1 MGWII
6 KMLLKLFKP
15 FAKIMI
21 MQAIMEYFT
30 ESMSEPATEEPGTD
44 EPSEPAGE

>member
-15 FAKIMI
+15 FAKM
-21 MQAIMEYFT
+21 AILEAIFGMLSEETADDTASEDPT
-30 ESMSEPATEEPGTD
+30 EPTSEATEG
-44 EPSEPAGE
+44 

>member
-15 FAKIMI
+15 FAKM
-21 MQAIMEYFT
+21 AILEAIF
-30 ESMSEPATEEPGTD
+30 SMLSEETVDDTTDEDPTEPAPETTEG
-44 EPSEPAGE
+44 

>member
-21 MQAIMEYFT
+21 MEAILDYFT
-30 ESMSEPATEEPGTD
+30 EAEGDTTEEGD
-44 EPSEPAGE
+44 ETTTAADDAAE

>member
-21 MQAIMEYFT
+21 MEAILDYFT
-30 ESMSEPATEEPGTD
+30 GTEGDTAEEGD
-44 EPSEPAGE
+44 ETSTVADDTAE